1 MEFRLIFSFPLSKGK
16 AMNYLIILNDPP
28 YGTERSYNGLR
39 LANSLAKDDGAGVS
53 IFLMG
58 DAASCAVAG
67 QTTPSGYY
75 NIERMLKGLASRSG
89 KIGVCGSCMDARGMK
104 SEMLVQGARRSSMD
118 ELTSWTKEAD
128 KVIVF

>member
-1 MEFRLIFSFPLSKGK
+1 
-16 AMNYLIILNDPP
+16 MNYLIILNDPP

-39 LANSLAKDDGAGVS
+39 LANSLAMGEETRVS
-53 IFLMG
+53 VFLMG

-67 QTTPSGYY
+67 QTTPNGYY
-75 NIERMLKGLASRSG
+75 NIERMLKILSSKGS
-89 KIGVCGSCMDARGMK
+89 KIGVCGTCMDARAIK
-104 SEMLVQGARRSSMD
+104 AEALVPGAHRSSMD